1 MISNA
6 LTHII
11 QTLAGKRIVF
21 AGVGNVLKQDD
32 GLGVFITQ
40 NIRRTDRIIPLVTEV
55 SIENYIGRIH
65 SLQPDVLIIVDAVDF
80 RQEPGYV
87 ALMPATAL
95 MDTTTHT
102 HNISL
107 RQLTGLFSMP
117 VLILGVQPRN
127 VSFGEGLS
135 VEVQQ
140 ACIEIF
146 HLINAFEMSYIEEEK
161 QPTITI

>member
-55 SIENYIGRIH
+55 SIENYI
-65 SLQPDVLIIVDAVDF
+65 
-80 RQEPGYV
+80 
-87 ALMPATAL
+87 
-95 MDTTTHT
+95 
-102 HNISL
+102 
-107 RQLTGLFSMP
+107 
-117 VLILGVQPRN
+117 
-127 VSFGEGLS
+127 
-135 VEVQQ
+135 
-140 ACIEIF
+140 
-146 HLINAFEMSYIEEEK
+146 
-161 QPTITI
+161 